1 MEKMVEV
8 EPATQDELRQD
19 LKSLFQG
26 AIRLTLEMVLEEE
39 LKAMVGARR
48 FERVGSRKGHRNGTY
63 LRRLL
68 TSLGQI
74 DVTVPRSREG
84 GSPADVMGRYQRRS
98 EEVDAMMVEAY
109 VSGVSQRKMGDV
121 TEALMGERVGRST
134 VSRVA
139 KRLDEGVQ
147 TLRSAPIEGAHP
159 YLYLD
164 ATFLDARWARKVENV
179 SALVA
184 YAVGPD
190 GHRRLLGITLGPEE
204 SENSWSELLEQLLE
218 RGLSGVQLV
227 IADEHAGLAAAVR
240 RFLPEVRRQR
250 CTVHLQRNVLAK
262 VPHRLRKRVA
272 REVAAVFRAPGLAES
287 KKRLAKITARWHKEL
302 PEAVNVL
309 ERGFTAATQ
318 FYAFPEPHW
327 ARLRTTN
334 SLERLHTE
342 IKRRIRSAG
351 AFPDRASALRLIT
364 AVCSKD
370 YCGLERTSL
379 PGSHAS
385 RTEGG
390 RQGSLTEASRSF
402 LSLLHTTRDL
412 TAPEASSGGLDTGQA
427 DPGGSGQGKLL
438 SPERRRRC
446 VVRVRQQ
453 LGASERRACRVLGQP
468 RTTQRR
474 ARKVASD
481 EGALRGDIVRL
492 ASRFGRYGYRRVTDM
507 LRIEGW
513 GVNHKRVE
521 RIWRQEGLKVP
532 ERQPKRGRLWLN
544 DGSCIRLRPLYR
556 GHVWSYDFVA
566 SRTHDGRAL
575 KLLTVLD
582 DLFVRHGPPGL
593 PREPGCGFFLRSP
606 ARPSTA

>member
-8 EPATQDELRQD
+8 ERATQEELRQD

-26 AIRLTLEMVLEEE
+26 AIRVTLEMVLEEE

-48 FERVGSRKGHRNGTY
+48 FERVGSRKDHRNGTY

-74 DVTVPRSREG
+74 DVMVPRSREG
-84 GSPADVMGRYQRRS
+84 GSPADVMGRYRRRS
-98 EEVDAMMVEAY
+98 EEVDEMMVEAY

-121 TEALMGERVGRST
+121 TEALLGERVGRST

-139 KRLDEGVQ
+139 KRLDGAVEA
-147 TLRSAPIEGAHP
+147 LRSAPIEGPHP

-184 YAVGPD
+184 YAVDPD
-190 GHRRLLGITLGPEE
+190 GHRRLLAITLGPEE
-204 SENSWSELLEQLLE
+204 SEDSWSELLEQLLE
-218 RGLSGVQLV
+218 RGLSGVELV
-227 IADEHAGLAAAVR
+227 IADKHAGLAAAVR

-272 REVAAVFRAPGLAES
+272 REVAAVFRAPGLAKA
-287 KKRLAKITARWHKEL
+287 KKRLAEITARWHNEL
-302 PEAVNVL
+302 PEAMRVL

-364 AVCSKD
+364 AVALRTTAVWS
-370 YCGLERTSL
+370 ERRYL
-379 PGSHAS
+379 D
-385 RTEGG
+385 
-390 RQGSLTEASRSF
+390 
-402 LSLLHTTRDL
+402 LSLLEPKEIALWRARIFCARVTSARS
-412 TAPEASSGGLDTGQA
+412 EAAASMRARSC
-427 DPGGSGQGKLL
+427 
-438 SPERRRRC
+438 RRRSPPARSTLPTT
-446 VVRVRQQ
+446 VGPSTRTAI
-453 LGASERRACRVLGQP
+453 LAASVSRAI
-468 RTTQRR
+468 R
-474 ARKVASD
+474 AARNLS
-481 EGALRGDIVRL
+481 LSL
-492 ASRFGRYGYRRVTDM
+492 ASRAASTSAARDRSRSLIDWAAFSPCCSSTTSLARR
-507 LRIEGW
+507 
-513 GVNHKRVE
+513 
-521 RIWRQEGLKVP
+521 
-532 ERQPKRGRLWLN
+532 
-544 DGSCIRLRPLYR
+544 S
-556 GHVWSYDFVA
+556 
-566 SRTHDGRAL
+566 
-575 KLLTVLD
+575 
-582 DLFVRHGPPGL
+582 
-593 PREPGCGFFLRSP
+593 
-606 ARPSTA
+606 AR

>member
-8 EPATQDELRQD
+8 ERATQEELRQD

-26 AIRLTLEMVLEEE
+26 AIRVTLEMVLEEE

-48 FERVGSRKGHRNGTY
+48 FERVGSRKDHRNGTY

-74 DVTVPRSREG
+74 DV
-84 GSPADVMGRYQRRS
+84 MGRYRRRS
-98 EEVDAMMVEAY
+98 EEVDEMMVEAY

-121 TEALMGERVGRST
+121 TEALLGERVGRST
-134 VSRVA
+134 VRLVA
-139 KRLDEGVQ
+139 KRLDGAVEA
-147 TLRSAPIEGAHP
+147 LRSAPIEGPHP

-184 YAVGPD
+184 YAVDPD
-190 GHRRLLGITLGPEE
+190 DHRRLLAITLGPEE
-204 SENSWSELLEQLLE
+204 SEDSWSELLEQLLE
-218 RGLSGVQLV
+218 RGLSGVELV
-227 IADEHAGLAAAVR
+227 IADEHAGLAAALR

-287 KKRLAKITARWHKEL
+287 KKRLAEITARWHKEL

-364 AVCSKD
+364 AVA
-370 YCGLERTSL
+370 LRT
-379 PGSHAS
+379 
-385 RTEGG
+385 
-390 RQGSLTEASRSF
+390 
-402 LSLLHTTRDL
+402 
-412 TAPEASSGGLDTGQA
+412 TA
-427 DPGGSGQGKLL
+427 
-438 SPERRRRC
+438 
-446 VVRVRQQ
+446 VW
-453 LGASERRACRVLGQP
+453 SERRYLDLTLLEP
-468 RTTQRR
+468 
-474 ARKVASD
+474 KEVAK
-481 EGALRGDIVRL
+481 A
-492 ASRFGRYGYRRVTDM
+492 A
-507 LRIEGW
+507 
-513 GVNHKRVE
+513 
-521 RIWRQEGLKVP
+521 
-532 ERQPKRGRLWLN
+532 
-544 DGSCIRLRPLYR
+544 
-556 GHVWSYDFVA
+556 
-566 SRTHDGRAL
+566 
-575 KLLTVLD
+575 
-582 DLFVRHGPPGL
+582 
-593 PREPGCGFFLRSP
+593 
-606 ARPSTA
+606 

>member
-1 MEKMVEV
+1 MNVHHHTNPGSPGLRQQVRNRKGASSWKRWLKLSGPRKE
-8 EPATQDELRQD
+8 ELRQD

-26 AIRLTLEMVLEEE
+26 AIRVTLEMVLEEE

-48 FERVGSRKGHRNGTY
+48 FERVGSRKDHGNGTY

-74 DVTVPRSREG
+74 DV
-84 GSPADVMGRYQRRS
+84 MGRYRRRS
-98 EEVDAMMVEAY
+98 EEVDEMMVEAY

-121 TEALMGERVGRST
+121 TEALLGERVGRST

-139 KRLDEGVQ
+139 KRLDGAVEA
-147 TLRSAPIEGAHP
+147 LRSAPIEGPHP

-184 YAVGPD
+184 YAVDPD
-190 GHRRLLGITLGPEE
+190 GHRRLLAITLGPEE
-204 SENSWSELLEQLLE
+204 SEDSWSELLEQLLE
-218 RGLSGVQLV
+218 RGLSGVELV

-272 REVAAVFRAPGLAES
+272 REVAAVFRAPGLAKA
-287 KKRLAKITARWHKEL
+287 KKRLAEITARWHNEL
-302 PEAVNVL
+302 PEAMKVL

-364 AVCSKD
+364 AVALRTTAVWS
-370 YCGLERTSL
+370 ERRYL
-379 PGSHAS
+379 D
-385 RTEGG
+385 
-390 RQGSLTEASRSF
+390 
-402 LSLLHTTRDL
+402 LSLLE
-412 TAPEASSGGLDTGQA
+412 PKE
-427 DPGGSGQGKLL
+427 
-438 SPERRRRC
+438 
-446 VVRVRQQ
+446 
-453 LGASERRACRVLGQP
+453 
-468 RTTQRR
+468 
-474 ARKVASD
+474 VAK
-481 EGALRGDIVRL
+481 A
-492 ASRFGRYGYRRVTDM
+492 A
-507 LRIEGW
+507 
-513 GVNHKRVE
+513 
-521 RIWRQEGLKVP
+521 
-532 ERQPKRGRLWLN
+532 
-544 DGSCIRLRPLYR
+544 
-556 GHVWSYDFVA
+556 
-566 SRTHDGRAL
+566 
-575 KLLTVLD
+575 
-582 DLFVRHGPPGL
+582 
-593 PREPGCGFFLRSP
+593 
-606 ARPSTA
+606 